1 MSENAEANQSEI
13 IAPPGREY
21 RIRRY
26 LFVGLMVAA
35 GLWFAY
41 DGFIGYP
48 RQWEKFSRMTPD
60 ERAHTTAPPPPFS
73 IRIQKELALSLL
85 LLAPTCLGI
94 FLYRSR
100 GSYRMNAETLSVP
113 GHPPV
118 QFSQILELDKSLWDR
133 KGIAKVTYRTVSRD
147 ATQTL
152 RLDDFIYQY
161 QPVRQIVARIE
172 KYLESETP
180 AENETPASPPAEA

>member
-1 MSENAEANQSEI
+1 MSENADNDQSEI

-21 RIRRY
+21 RVRRY

-85 LLAPTCLGI
+85 LLAPTC
-94 FLYRSR
+94 FAFFMYRSR
-100 GSYRMNAETLSVP
+100 GNYRLERETLFVP
-113 GHPPV
+113 GHPSV
-118 QFSQILELDKSLWDR
+118 QFSQIVELDKSLWDR
-133 KGIAKVTYRTVSRD
+133 KGIAKVTYRESSSS
-147 ATQTL
+147 ASQTL
-152 RLDDFIYQY
+152 KLDDFIYQY
-161 QPVRQIVARIE
+161 QPVRQIVERIE

-180 AENETPASPPAEA
+180 ASPPAEA

>member
-1 MSENAEANQSEI
+1 MSENAETDKSEI

-21 RIRRY
+21 RLRRY

-48 RQWEKFSRMTPD
+48 RQWEKFSRMTP
-60 ERAHTTAPPPPFS
+60 EQRAHTTAPPPPFS
-73 IRIQKELALSLL
+73 IRIQKELALGLL
-85 LLAPTCLGI
+85 LLAPTCLAV

-100 GSYRMNAETLSVP
+100 GSYRLQGELLSVP

-118 QFSQILELDKSLWDR
+118 QFSQILELDKGLWDR
-133 KGIAKVTYRTVSRD
+133 KGIAKVTYRDSSGR
-147 ATQTL
+147 ANRTL
-152 RLDDFIYQY
+152 RLDDFIYHY
-161 QPVRQIVARIE
+161 QPVREIVSRIE
-172 KYLESETP
+172 KHLES
-180 AENETPASPPAEA
+180 ETPASPPAEA